1 MIYSQ
6 RLGSIQEQSFQ
17 SALNKFGLGN
27 FIAAEA
33 IPHGLFG
40 QNVYLTST
48 TGEYV
53 FRGNPLSAEQFET
66 ERFMAEKLHRT
77 TVVPVAW
84 PYLLDSSDEF
94 FGWPYIIMPR
104 LSGLPLASPEVKATL
119 SERERVEIAAA
130 MGVTLAQLHQ
140 FQQPEPGLYDVETGT
155 VRPLR
160 ATYVPPWRITTTY
173 WDDETDTHLS
183 SAEIYRRWVYSRMSF
198 FLRRALDDSD
208 PTTGR
213 VTSPEDVAWID
224 HVFEECS
231 AALLEPFQPCF
242 VMNDFKEG
250 NTIAA
255 KIDGHWQI
263 TGVVDLMEAYFGDG
277 EADMS
282 RILSHYEIGK
292 SGADERAYV
301 FLDAYYRT
309 RRTQNVLRPG
319 FMQRFA
325 FYMIMDHM
333 MGWSFGRKLGW
344 FDEFADFRSY
354 CEPRLQLRV
363 EALPAILRI

>member
-1 MIYSQ
+1 MLYSQ
-6 RLGSIQEQSFQ
+6 RLGHIQAQSFQ
-17 SALNKFGLGN
+17 AALNRFGLGD

-33 IPHGLFG
+33 IPHGIFG

-66 ERFMAEKLHRT
+66 ERFMAEQLHLK

-84 PYLLDSSDEF
+84 PYLLDSSDEL

-104 LSGLPLASPEVKATL
+104 LNGLPLASPDVRATL
-119 SERERVEIAAA
+119 SERERIEIAAA

-140 FQQPEPGLYDVETGT
+140 FQQPEPGLYDAETGT

-160 ATYVPPWRITTTY
+160 ATYVPPWLITRAY
-173 WDDETDTHLS
+173 WDDETDLHLS
-183 SAEIYRRWVYSRMSF
+183 SAEIYRRWIYSRIGF
-198 FLRRALDDSD
+198 FLHRALDASD

-213 VTSPEDVAWID
+213 ITSPEDVAWID
-224 HVFEECS
+224 QVFEDSS

-250 NTIAA
+250 NTLAA
-255 KIDGHWQI
+255 RTNGQWQI

-277 EADMS
+277 EADLS
-282 RILSHYEIGK
+282 RILAEYKIGK
-292 SGADERAYV
+292 AGADERAYV
-301 FLDAYYRT
+301 FLDAYFRT
-309 RRTQNVLRPG
+309 GGERTVRPR

-325 FYMIMDHM
+325 LYMIMDHLL
-333 MGWSFGRKLGW
+333 GWSFGRKLAW

-354 CEPRLQLRV
+354 CEPRLRV
-363 EALPAILRI
+363 RTEAMQAILHT